1 MSWKCWFIT
10 YFTAYSI
17 HVPSFNNLKIE
28 NSEMTIIGEPKR
40 EPFAIENY
48 AWDIVPSERVWS
60 GIMRPVK
67 VNKSEIAVTSSRHEW
82 NNILEK
88 ELVTDLNWEVKGKTK
103 KEKVE
108 KDKSKDK
115 SKSQKKDKKSSK
127 NVKKKWKN

>member
-1 MSWKCWFIT
+1 
-10 YFTAYSI
+10 
-17 HVPSFNNLKIE
+17 
-28 NSEMTIIGEPKR
+28 MTIIGEPKR

-103 KEKVE
+103 KK
-108 KDKSKDK
+108 KLKKIN
-115 SKSQKKDKKSSK
+115 QKINRK
-127 NVKKKWKN
+127 VKKKIKNLQKMSKKRGKINPKNSRKNFGGKA